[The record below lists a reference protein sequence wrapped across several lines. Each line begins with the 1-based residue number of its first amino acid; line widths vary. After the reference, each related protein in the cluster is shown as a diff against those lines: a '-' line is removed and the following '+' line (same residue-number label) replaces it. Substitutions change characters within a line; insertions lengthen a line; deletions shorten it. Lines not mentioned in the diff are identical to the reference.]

1 MGDIF
6 ENPVRPN
13 LDGESRAVTWSR
25 VALVDLNRH
34 WGWLSP
40 RLQERHPHA
49 TEGQIVR
56 YLRAN
61 LDSDNADLIANEGGV
76 ALFAVERRTSSC
88 PTSRSSSVFAT
99 PRERCDFAE
108 ALYGPAADW
117 ARRLGIADFVYAR
130 HSDAGAEFAARREA
144 RALGQQTDKTQ
155 SWWCRRAGKS
165 TVRHLRAGPQPHLL
179 GIAVSVLWQLPTA
192 PMSRRGTSAVWPMSE
207 RGSRR
212 TARGLPKQRGRGGGG

>member
-1 MGDIF
+1 MGDIL

-49 TEGQIVR
+49 TEGQIMR

-61 LDSDNADLIANEGGV
+61 LDSNDAYFIANEGGI
-76 ALFAVERRTSSC
+76 ALFTVERRALELPYVEEQFC
-88 PTSRSSSVFAT
+88 LCDAP
-99 PRERCDFAE
+99 PDRCDFAE

-144 RALGQQTDKTQ
+144 RALGQRTDKT
-155 SWWCRRAGKS
+155 R
-165 TVRHLRAGPQPHLL
+165 VM
-179 GIAVSVLWQLPTA
+179 VV
-192 PMSRRGTSAVWPMSE
+192 
-207 RGSRR
+207 
-212 TARGLPKQRGRGGGG
+212 